1 VGNPQDSGLRQQL
14 AQWFR
19 PAFFLGHNLI
29 TLIGAVA
36 TTSTAFTLLFFWGV
50 LIVKGGPV
58 HPYTGIIFF
67 LILPG
72 FFAAG
77 LALMPLGAIWRRYK
91 LNKAGLL
98 PTVYPKIDL
107 RQPLLRRA
115 AGLVLG
121 LSVVNVVI
129 LGTASYRGV
138 EYMDST
144 QFCGQTCHT
153 VMLPEF
159 TAHQRSPHARV
170 ACVECHI
177 GPGAP
182 WFVRSKLSGVRQVF
196 AVMLHTYSTPIPVP
210 VTNLRPASQTCEQ
223 CHWPQRFTGDKL
235 VVITHYGDDEQNSA
249 SKTVLLLH
257 VGGRSLDQKLV
268 GIHGAHLGL
277 ITYIAS
283 DRQRQTIP
291 WVSHRNADGTVTVFE
306 SKDNPPKPDLVAHG
320 ERRVMDC
327 MDCHNRPTHI
337 YYLPGEAVDRE
348 MAAGRISASLP
359 YIHKEG
365 VELLKKNYSTRQD
378 AETRIP
384 EELRAYYRTN
394 YFSDYNSQRQQI
406 EQAANALV
414 YIYDGN
420 IFPAM
425 KVTWGTYP
433 NNLGHM
439 NFPGCFRCH
448 DGNHMAKNEKVIPQ
462 DCNTC
467 HTLLAMEEPNPKIL
481 QELEGGGN

>member
-1 VGNPQDSGLRQQL
+1 VGTPQDLGLREQL

-19 PAFFLGHNLI
+19 PAVFLGHNAI
-29 TLIGAVA
+29 TLIGAVL
-36 TTSTAFTLLFFWGV
+36 TTSSAFTLLFFWGV
-50 LIVKGGPV
+50 LIVQGGPI

-72 FFAAG
+72 FFVVG
-77 LALMPLGAIWRRYK
+77 LVLMPLGVARRRYK

-107 RQPLLRRA
+107 RQPLLRRG

-121 LSVVNVVI
+121 LSVVNVAI
-129 LGTASYRGV
+129 LGTATYRGV

-153 VMLPEF
+153 VMLPEY
-159 TAHQRSPHARV
+159 TAHNRSPHARV
-170 ACVECHI
+170 ACVDCHI

-210 VTNLRPASQTCEQ
+210 VTNLRPASETCEQ

-249 SKTVLLLH
+249 TKTVLLLH

-283 DRQRQTIP
+283 DRTRQTIP

-306 SKDNPPKPDLVAHG
+306 AKDNPPKPGLVANG
-320 ERRVMDC
+320 ERRLMDC
-327 MDCHNRPTHI
+327 MDCHNRPTHVF
-337 YYLPGEAVDRE
+337 YLPGEAVDRE
-348 MAAGRISASLP
+348 MAAGRISPSLP
-359 YIHKEG
+359 FIRKEG
-365 VELLKKNYSTRQD
+365 VDLLKKNYPSRHD
-378 AETRIP
+378 AETQLP
-384 EELRAYYRTN
+384 EELREYYRKN
-394 YFSDYNSQRQQI
+394 YFSMYNSQRQQI
-406 EQAANALV
+406 EQAAKALV

-420 IFPAM
+420 VFPAM
-425 KVTWGTYP
+425 NVTWGTYP

-448 DGNHMAKNEKVIPQ
+448 DGNHSSKDGKVIPQ

-467 HTLLAMEEPNPKIL
+467 HTLLAMEEPHPKIL
-481 QELEGGGN
+481 QELEGGN